1 MKFVGFESA
10 DPTVEKEIRRCRC
23 SPLSRIYGRF
33 QLHVGIQTDNETAPF
48 HDLGKILV
56 KNHPSPLAN
65 GESNQGRSYEI
76 WVMFGCR
83 KYCEKEKTNIKK
95 IIFMFDF
102 FIKNKN
108 KKSNINKIN

>member
-10 DPTVEKEIRRCRC
+10 DPTVEKEIRKCRC

-65 GESNQGRSYEI
+65 GESNQER
-76 WVMFGCR
+76 R
-83 KYCEKEKTNIKK
+83 NQ
-95 IIFMFDF
+95 
-102 FIKNKN
+102 
-108 KKSNINKIN
+108 